1 MPSEKQNEDYKIAL
15 NISDQFGQLIQLA
28 NIKPEDATKKH
39 TDMSRVTRPEDIEK
53 LLIRPV
59 SPPTTNPMKSRIVP
73 ATLRKS
79 SIFDGLAE
87 EMTISSSSLLK
98 PRRRLLLSKKDKE
111 APLPAYVGQD
121 EPSTIDKTS
130 PSPLKPSAKQL
141 DFTAHSDSTP
151 QRPTRKVVETTD
163 SASTI
168 TTQKSIVLTR
178 DDLESTS
185 TKDSDSGL
193 LRKSSDETVLNSTV
207 ILTRHQYFTVPS
219 VEELEKLRAE
229 DGKCYIQGFTVG
241 RIGYG
246 NVYFPDKMDVS
257 NLNLDEIVHIRHR
270 EVVLYPDDT
279 KKPPVGQGLNRR
291 AQITL
296 DNVYPVIN
304 GELVRDPDDALVMCF
319 TENLREV
326 CERKGM
332 RFLEYR
338 PETGSFVFEVEH
350 FSKYG
355 LENRDVHVDPN
366 KYKNAKVDTIETT
379 ISDVINQESGYG
391 AEDDIINSFG
401 LGGMSAPDIEMTDLV
416 SSTTTEGDYSHSDYE
431 SNKDREFT
439 LPDSTTDDY
448 ASTVSSLEPDSNS
461 HSKELNLLKSA
472 LYFDDDDDTESETEA
487 LEVTVKESE
496 SVTSTTPP
504 NKKYT
509 QYSITFSPRKMD
521 YPHHSVSLEP
531 EVFSIKA
538 FFDIPYL
545 QPTSLIDLGIFKGK
559 SAKVGWMQGSILI
572 RPIWEF
578 ETAANFTMTDILN
591 TPFKLQMAATTQPSA
606 TIDSVEVILHC
617 SLFMF
622 KEIYVSV
629 YNEFNECLSG
639 RVRFSDG
646 WWCAVVPFD
655 LPS

>member
-28 NIKPEDATKKH
+28 NIKPEDTTKKH
-39 TDMSRVTRPEDIEK
+39 AEMTRVTRPEDIEK
-53 LLIRPV
+53 LLVRPV
-59 SPPTTNPMKSRIVP
+59 SPPTANPMKSRIVP

-121 EPSTIDKTS
+121 EPSTITKTS
-130 PSPLKPSAKQL
+130 LSSPKSSAKQL
-141 DFTAHSDSTP
+141 DFTAHSESTP
-151 QRPTRKVVETTD
+151 QRPTRKESVTP
-163 SASTI
+163 
-168 TTQKSIVLTR
+168 QKSIVLTR
-178 DDLESTS
+178 DDLEATS
-185 TKDSDSGL
+185 PKESDSGHS
-193 LRKSSDETVLNSTV
+193 RKSSDQSPTNSTV
-207 ILTRHQYFTVPS
+207 ILKRHQYFTVPS

-291 AQITL
+291 AQVTL
-296 DNVYPVIN
+296 DNVYPVIS

-355 LENRDVHVDPN
+355 LENQDVHVDPN
-366 KYKNAKVDTIETT
+366 RYKNAKVDSKESTINGVLT
-379 ISDVINQESGYG
+379 QESGYDG
-391 AEDDIINSFG
+391 DDDVINGFG
-401 LGGMSAPDIEMTDLV
+401 LGGMSAPDIEMTDIV
-416 SSTTTEGDYSHSDYE
+416 SSTTTTTEQDCSHSDYE
-431 SNKDREFT
+431 SNKDRDLT

-448 ASTVSSLEPDSNS
+448 ASTVSSLEPDLNH

-472 LYFDDDDDTESETEA
+472 LYFDEDDTESETDA
-487 LEVTVKESE
+487 LEFTVKELE

-504 NKKYT
+504 HKKYT
-509 QYSITFSPRKMD
+509 QYSITISPRKVES
-521 YPHHSVSLEP
+521 PHRSASLEP
-531 EVFSIKA
+531 EIFGIKA

-545 QPTSLIDLGIFKGK
+545 QPTSLIDLAIFKGK
-559 SAKVGWMQGSILI
+559 SAKVGWMQGSTLI

-578 ETAANFTMTDILN
+578 ETVANYTMTDILT
-591 TPFKLQMAATTQPSA
+591 TPFKLQKASTTQPSA
-606 TIDSVEVILHC
+606 SIDSVEVTIV
-617 SLFMF
+617 SFFVFIFEKKLF
-622 KEIYVSV
+622 
-629 YNEFNECLSG
+629 
-639 RVRFSDG
+639 
-646 WWCAVVPFD
+646 
-655 LPS
+655 